1 MPKTMGDRPF
11 DGIYSPR
18 GCEIEDVVDGLLADF
33 CEVIEI
39 DPGGDRG
46 GVDHVKRVECRFMF
60 AREIY
65 GSIDRLFGALVT
77 VRRNEYVIVHAQL

>member
-11 DGIYSPR
+11 DGVYSPC

-33 CEVIEI
+33 REVIEI
-39 DPGGDRG
+39 DPRGDRG
-46 GVDHVKRVECRFMF
+46 GVDHVERMECRLMF